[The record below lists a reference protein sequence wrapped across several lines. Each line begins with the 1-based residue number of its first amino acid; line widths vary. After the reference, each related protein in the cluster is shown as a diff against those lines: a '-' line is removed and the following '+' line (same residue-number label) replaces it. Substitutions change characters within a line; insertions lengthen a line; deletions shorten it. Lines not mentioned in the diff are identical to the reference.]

1 MFHFESCHLIILVY
15 RGAAFSSENTSFEKG
30 SLVDSLIG
38 ELFKKKFAGDTVH
51 HILFYGGGAELTQ
64 SFQSSII
71 EIFKI
76 FIYHESSNK
85 SSLMLLEGKG

>member
-51 HILFYGGGAELTQ
+51 HILFYGGRGRAYPKF
-64 SFQSSII
+64 S
-71 EIFKI
+71 K
-76 FIYHESSNK
+76 SNY
-85 SSLMLLEGKG
+85 